1 MKFKKEY
8 KTNKYETVSQ
18 AGLLLANN
26 PTSIASEQ
34 FRTIRT
40 NIQFSMI
47 DKKLKTI
54 SITSAGPN
62 SGKTITAT
70 NLAAAFA
77 TDENRIL
84 IVDTDLRR
92 PTIHKV
98 FKTDNIQGLT
108 SLITN
113 SKLELKDVVKKSYV
127 DNLYYLTSGVIPP
140 NPSDLLSSN
149 RMDDIISEMKKN
161 FDLIIFDTPPV
172 LAVTDAQ
179 IIGSKVDGTTVVVP
193 EAEVTK
199 DEIKKTADLL
209 KNVNAKVLGSVMNKV
224 KNENDTYYYYGA
236 E

>member
-1 MKFKKEY
+1 MRLKKNS
-8 KTNKYETVSQ
+8 NKYDMVSQ
-18 AGLLLANN
+18 AGLISANN

-54 SITSAGPN
+54 SVTSSVPN
-62 SGKTITAT
+62 SGKTIFST
-70 NLAAAFA
+70 NLATTFA
-77 TDENRIL
+77 TEENRIL
-84 IVDTDLRR
+84 IVDTDLKR

-113 SKLELKDVVKKSYV
+113 KELQLKDLVKESFV
-127 DNLYYLTSGVIPP
+127 DNLYYLTSGVLPP
-140 NPSDLLSSN
+140 NPSDLLSSK
-149 RMDDIISEMKKN
+149 RMDDIITEMKEH

-179 IIGSKVDGTTVVVP
+179 IIGSKVDGTVVIVP
-193 EAEVTK
+193 EGEVTK
-199 DEIKKTADLL
+199 EEVKKTAELL

>member
-1 MKFKKEY
+1 MRLKKNS
-8 KTNKYETVSQ
+8 NKYDMVSQ
-18 AGLLLANN
+18 TGLISANN

-34 FRTIRT
+34 LRTIRT

-54 SITSAGPN
+54 SVTSAGPN
-62 SGKTITAT
+62 SGKTIVST
-70 NLAAAFA
+70 NLATTFA
-77 TDENRIL
+77 TEENRIL

-113 SKLELKDVVKKSYV
+113 KELQLKDLVKESFV
-127 DNLYYLTSGVIPP
+127 DNLYYLTSGVLPP
-140 NPSDLLSSN
+140 NPSDLLSSK
-149 RMDDIISEMKKN
+149 RMDEIITEMKEH

-179 IIGSKVDGTTVVVP
+179 IIGSKVDGTVVVVP
-193 EAEVTK
+193 EGEVTK
-199 DEIKKTADLL
+199 EEVKKTAELL
-209 KNVNAKVLGSVMNKV
+209 KNVNAEVLGSVMNKV
-224 KNENDTYYYYGA
+224 KNENDTYYYYGG

>member
-1 MKFKKEY
+1 MRLKKNS
-8 KTNKYETVSQ
+8 NKYDMVSQ
-18 AGLLLANN
+18 TGLISANN

-34 FRTIRT
+34 LRTIRT

-54 SITSAGPN
+54 SVTSAGPN
-62 SGKTITAT
+62 SGKTIVST
-70 NLAAAFA
+70 NLATTFA
-77 TDENRIL
+77 TEENRIL

-113 SKLELKDVVKKSYV
+113 KELQLKDLVKESFV
-127 DNLYYLTSGVIPP
+127 DNLYYLTSGVLPP
-140 NPSDLLSSN
+140 NPSDLLSSK
-149 RMDDIISEMKKN
+149 RMDDIITEMKEH

-179 IIGSKVDGTTVVVP
+179 IIGSKVDGTVVVVP
-193 EAEVTK
+193 EGEVTK
-199 DEIKKTADLL
+199 EEVKKTAELL
-209 KNVNAKVLGSVMNKV
+209 KNVNAEVLGSVMNKV
-224 KNENDTYYYYGA
+224 KNENDTYYYYGG